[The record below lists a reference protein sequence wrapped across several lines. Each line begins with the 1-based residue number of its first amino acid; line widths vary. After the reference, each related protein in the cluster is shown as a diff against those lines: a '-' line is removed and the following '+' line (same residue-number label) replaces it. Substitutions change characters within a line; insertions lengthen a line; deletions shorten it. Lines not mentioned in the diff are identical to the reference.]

1 MKITLLLSLAAAATT
16 ICPTFTANAFTLEM
30 MGGRRG
36 KGNLKRSLDPSAVGD
51 KGVVKSGGVASL

>member
-1 MKITLLLSLAAAATT
+1 MKLSVPLIAVAAILCSSAH
-16 ICPTFTANAFTLEM
+16 AFTLHM

-51 KGVVKSGGVASL
+51 KGIKSSGGVAAL